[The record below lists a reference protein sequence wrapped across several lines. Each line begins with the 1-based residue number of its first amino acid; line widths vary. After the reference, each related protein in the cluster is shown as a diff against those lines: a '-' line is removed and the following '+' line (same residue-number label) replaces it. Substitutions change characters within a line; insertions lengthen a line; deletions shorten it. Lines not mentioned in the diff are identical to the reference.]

1 MSNDPSNPNAS
12 PPADPTAAPPAAPPA
27 AQPPMPS
34 FAQPMPAIQPPFAQP
49 AMPSFAQPM
58 APQYPQPMAPQYPH
72 APMPSPFAQPAMQPP
87 FAQPAMPSFAQPMP
101 VAQPA
106 MPVAQPVMAPP
117 VAAPPVVAANG
128 PVIGLKDQYRFAE
141 EAVAQKAQVSIL
153 ESPKVPPEL
162 PSPSRI
168 DPNFEQLKIALEAQ
182 LARNAIAPMMYAPP
196 NATRWFRFSPYE
208 LFLEQVLARK
218 LWTLE

>member
-1 MSNDPSNPNAS
+1 MSNDPSNPNAP
-12 PPADPTAAPPAAPPA
+12 PPADPTAAPPAAQPAMPP
-27 AQPPMPS
+27 
-34 FAQPMPAIQPPFAQP
+34 FAQPMPA
-49 AMPSFAQPM
+49 
-58 APQYPQPMAPQYPH
+58 
-72 APMPSPFAQPAMQPP
+72 MPSPFAQPAMQPP
-87 FAQPAMPSFAQPMP
+87 FAQPAMPSFAQPAMP

-106 MPVAQPVMAPP
+106 PAPP
-117 VAAPPVVAANG
+117 AVTPNG

>member
-1 MSNDPSNPNAS
+1 MSNDPSNPNAP
-12 PPADPTAAPPAAPPA
+12 PPADPTAAPPAA
-27 AQPPMPS
+27 QPPMP
-34 FAQPMPAIQPPFAQP
+34 PTAQP

-58 APQYPQPMAPQYPH
+58 PAMQPPFAQPAMPPFAQPMAPQYPH
-72 APMPSPFAQPAMQPP
+72 APMQAPFAQPAMQPP
-87 FAQPAMPSFAQPMP
+87 FAQPPMPSFAQPMMP
-101 VAQPA
+101 VAQPVMPVA
-106 MPVAQPVMAPP
+106 QPVMPVAQPVMAPP
-117 VAAPPVVAANG
+117 VTAANG

>member
-1 MSNDPSNPNAS
+1 MSNDPSNPNAP
-12 PPADPTAAPPAAPPA
+12 PPADPTAAPPV

-34 FAQPMPAIQPPFAQP
+34 FAQPMPA
-49 AMPSFAQPM
+49 
-58 APQYPQPMAPQYPH
+58 
-72 APMPSPFAQPAMQPP
+72 MPSPFAQPAMQPP
-87 FAQPAMPSFAQPMP
+87 FAQP
-101 VAQPA
+101 
-106 MPVAQPVMAPP
+106 VMAAP
-117 VAAPPVVAANG
+117 VAAPPAVTPNG